1 MFLHARGVRFES
13 VTLRGKE
20 VAEPRCEI
28 NRAQQWRK
36 IVSRAI
42 EAIEAEMNFETRIL
56 KLNVPQETALES
68 VGLELRIG
76 RCSAK
81 SRDKAIDVTDR
92 TDRYAFSVD
101 AIVDATRLRARARAR
116 KDLKR
121 IARFLRGV
129 TSPAASDFPVTFTDT
144 RKKNAKKRRRRSGR
158 CRRASVRLRIYSA
171 RYNQKRERER
181 ERGDSIPRIHDE
193 SARG

>member
-101 AIVDATRLRARARAR
+101 AIVDATRLRARAQEREEAAAE
-116 KDLKR
+116 KR
-121 IARFLRGV
+121 TMSKSVGEIANLQREV
-129 TSPAASDFPVTFTDT
+129 QSEE
-144 RKKNAKKRRRRSGR
+144 
-158 CRRASVRLRIYSA
+158 
-171 RYNQKRERER
+171 RERER
-181 ERGDSIPRIHDE
+181 EGRLDSAHPRRKRE
-193 SARG
+193 RVKGNGSASLLAATRHRNGEG